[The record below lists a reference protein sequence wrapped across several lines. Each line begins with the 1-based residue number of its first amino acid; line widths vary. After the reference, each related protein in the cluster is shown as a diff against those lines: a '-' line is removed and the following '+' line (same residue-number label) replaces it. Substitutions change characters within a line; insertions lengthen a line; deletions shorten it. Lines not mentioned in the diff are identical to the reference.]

1 MHMNSPTCGEP
12 RGPYLTHP
20 LPNNSLPQAHFAPA
34 SHIPNTPLLRPRRP
48 FACSFP
54 RILLHANI
62 RRCRPFD
69 MLPSYASFRSC
80 VSLLTSRRLQAPV
93 PLCPRNSNAQNEEP
107 TDSPTNQSTK
117 LQNKHPNSQAYQ
129 TDTTNRYACSMPR
142 LPLLTKFRRLRALD
156 ILLSNASFSSC
167 IFLLATRRL
176 QTPVP
181 LSARRSPA
189 QKAKS
194 LLATHPRPGGM
205 REAIK

>member
-12 RGPYLTHP
+12 RAPYFTHS
-20 LPNNSLPQAHFAPA
+20 LPNNSLPQGDLALA
-34 SHIPNTPLLRPRRP
+34 SHIPNLPLLHPLRP

-54 RILLHANI
+54 RVLLHAKI

-93 PLCPRNSNAQNEEP
+93 PLCPRNSNAQNEKP

-117 LQNKHPNSQAYQ
+117 LQSKHPNSQAYQ
-129 TDTTNRYACSMPR
+129 TNTTNRYACSMPR
-142 LPLLTKFRRLRALD
+142 LPLLAKFRRLRAFD
-156 ILLSNASFSSC
+156 ILRSNASFGSC
-167 IFLLATRRL
+167 IFLLATKRL

-181 LSARRSPA
+181 LSAQKNTA
-189 QKAKS
+189 Q
-194 LLATHPRPGGM
+194 
-205 REAIK
+205 